1 MGKKMED
8 SLKRDWTSPPGHTI
22 ADLLEERNWTQAQ
35 LADRL
40 GVSRKHVNELITG
53 KATISDSNSIKL
65 ARVLGSTVGFWLN
78 REAGYRAALADQ
90 QAIEQLRDVV
100 SWLDELPV
108 SHMRKMGWIRSYR
121 DKAKTVSECLQ
132 FFGVGSVD
140 AWRSWSEGLGQTA
153 YRMSDSA
160 NMAFGSIAT
169 WLRFGEI
176 QASTLECEDY
186 SKDVFKTN
194 LASLRALTL
203 EPDPDVFVPRMIKT
217 CSDAGIAVVFEPTPR
232 GCPASGAT
240 RWLAPNK
247 ALLMLS
253 LRYKTNDHLWFT
265 FFHEAAHIL
274 LHRKKLMF
282 LELNQNGNGEEEAEA
297 NQFAADL
304 LIPSQHLDQLRTLA
318 NNRAEVSQFARKLGI
333 PPGIVVGRM
342 QYEGILPHGQ
352 LNDLKV
358 KYAWA

>member
-1 MGKKMED
+1 MGKTRE
-8 SLKRDWTSPPGHTI
+8 STLVRDWISPPGHTI

-40 GVSRKHVNELITG
+40 GVSRKHVSELITG
-53 KATISDSNSIKL
+53 KATISEANAIRL

-78 REAGYRAALADQ
+78 REAGYRAALADLH
-90 QAIEQLRDVV
+90 ANEQLRNEV
-100 SWLDELPV
+100 SWLDELPI
-108 SHMRKMGWIRSYR
+108 SHMRKAGWIESHR
-121 DKAKTVSECLQ
+121 DKVQTVSECLR

-140 AWRSWSEGLGQTA
+140 AWRSWSNGLGQTA
-153 YRMSDSA
+153 YRMSESA
-160 NMAFGSIAT
+160 NKAFGSIAA

-176 QASTLECEDY
+176 QAHTLECEDY
-186 SKDVFKTN
+186 SKDVFKKN
-194 LASLRALTL
+194 LESLRTLTL
-203 EPDPDVFVPRMIKT
+203 ESDPRVFVPDMQVL
-217 CSDAGIAVVFEPTPR
+217 CAEAGVAVVFAPTPR

-282 LELNQNGNGEEEAEA
+282 LENTKNGNGKEEAEA
-297 NQFAADL
+297 NQFASDL
-304 LIPSQHLDQLRTLA
+304 LIPSEHFELLRTLA
-318 NNRAEVSQFARKLGI
+318 NNKAEVSQFASKMGI

-342 QYEGILPHGQ
+342 QHEGILHHSQ

-358 KYAWA
+358 KYTWT

>member
-1 MGKKMED
+1 MSKTRVD
-8 SLKRDWTSPPGHTI
+8 SIKRDWISPPGNTI

-53 KATISDSNSIKL
+53 KATISEENAIRL
-65 ARVLGSTVGFWLN
+65 ARVLGSSVGFWLN
-78 REAGYRAALADQ
+78 REAGYRAARADQ
-90 QAIEQLRDVV
+90 QAIEQLRDDV
-100 SWLDELPV
+100 SWLEELPI
-108 SHMRKMGWIRSYR
+108 SHMRKAGWIGTYR
-121 DKAKTVSECLQ
+121 DKAQTVSECLR
-132 FFGVGSVD
+132 FFGVGSVE
-140 AWRSWSEGLGQTA
+140 AWRNWSTGLGQTA

-160 NMAFGSIAT
+160 SKAFGSIAA

-176 QASTLECEDY
+176 RASNMECNDY
-186 SKDVFKTN
+186 SREVFKTH
-194 LASLRALTL
+194 LESLRTLTL
-203 EPDPDVFVPRMIKT
+203 EPDPDNFVPRLQEL
-217 CSDAGIAVVFEPTPR
+217 CADSGIAVVFEPTPR

-282 LELNQNGNGEEEAEA
+282 LELNQNGDGKEEAEA
-297 NQFAADL
+297 NEFASDL
-304 LIPSQHLDQLRTLA
+304 LVPPRYYDLLKTLA
-318 NNRAEVSQFARKLGI
+318 SSKTEVSQFARKIGI

-342 QYEGILPHGQ
+342 QHDGIITHRQ

-358 KYAWA
+358 RYTWA

>member
-1 MGKKMED
+1 MGKTRVE
-8 SLKRDWTSPPGHTI
+8 SLKRDWISPPGSTI
-22 ADLLEERNWTQAQ
+22 ADLLEERNWTQAE

-53 KATISDSNSIKL
+53 KATISDANAIKL

-90 QAIEQLRDVV
+90 QAIEQLRDDV
-100 SWLDELPV
+100 SWLDELPI
-108 SHMRKMGWIRSYR
+108 SHMRKAGWIGTYR
-121 DKAKTVSECLQ
+121 DKAQTVSDCLR

-140 AWRSWSEGLGQTA
+140 AWRNWSAGLGQTA

-160 NMAFGSIAT
+160 TKAFGSIAT
-169 WLRFGEI
+169 WLRNGEI
-176 QASTLECEDY
+176 QASSLECNDFSRE
-186 SKDVFKTN
+186 VFNTN
-194 LASLRALTL
+194 LESLRALTL
-203 EPDPDVFVPRMIKT
+203 EPDPDVFVPRMQKL
-217 CSDAGIAVVFEPTPR
+217 CADAGIAVVFAPTPK

-282 LELNQNGNGEEEAEA
+282 LELNQNGDGKEEAEA
-297 NQFAADL
+297 NRFAADL
-304 LIPSQHLDQLRTLA
+304 LIPPRYYDLLRTLA
-318 NNRAEVSQFARKLGI
+318 SSRAEVSQFAREVGI
-333 PPGIVVGRM
+333 PPGIVVGRL
-342 QYEGILPHGQ
+342 QHDGIITHRQ
-352 LNDLKV
+352 LNGLKV
-358 KYAWA
+358 RYDWA

>member
-1 MGKKMED
+1 MGKIRED
-8 SLKRDWTSPPGHTI
+8 SLKRDWISPPGHTI

-40 GVSRKHVNELITG
+40 GVSRKHVSELMTG
-53 KATISDSNSIKL
+53 KATISESNAIKL

-78 REAGYRAALADQ
+78 REAGYRAALADLR
-90 QAIEQLRDVV
+90 AIEQLRDDV
-100 SWLDELPV
+100 SWLDELPI
-108 SHMRKMGWIRSYR
+108 SHMRKKGWIRSFR
-121 DKAKTVSECLQ
+121 DKAQTVSECLR

-140 AWRSWSEGLGQTA
+140 AWRSWSDGLGQTA
-153 YRMSDSA
+153 YRMSERA
-160 NMAFGSIAT
+160 GKAFGSIAA

-176 QASTLECEDY
+176 QAATLDCGDY
-186 SKDVFKTN
+186 SKEVFKTH
-194 LASLRALTL
+194 LESLRTLTL
-203 EPDPDVFVPRMIKT
+203 ESDPKVFVPRMQQL
-217 CSDAGIAVVFEPTPR
+217 CANAGVAVVFAPTPG
-232 GCPASGAT
+232 GCPTSGAT

-282 LELNQNGNGEEEAEA
+282 LELNQNGDGEEEAEA
-297 NQFAADL
+297 NQFAADV
-304 LIPSQHLDQLRTLA
+304 LIPSEYSDQLLTLA
-318 NNRAEVSQFARKLGI
+318 NNRIEVSQFARKIGI

-342 QYEGILPHGQ
+342 QHEGILPHRQ

-358 KYAWA
+358 RYTWA

>member
-1 MGKKMED
+1 MGKIGVD
-8 SLKRDWTSPPGHTI
+8 SLKRDWISPPGHTI

-53 KATISDSNSIKL
+53 KATISDANAIKL

-90 QAIEQLRDVV
+90 HAIEQLRDDV

-108 SHMRKMGWIRSYR
+108 THMRKMGWIRSYR

-140 AWRSWSEGLGQTA
+140 TWRSWSAGLGQTA

-160 NMAFGSIAT
+160 NRAFGSIAT

-176 QASTLECEDY
+176 QASTFECEDY
-186 SKDVFKTN
+186 SKEVFKRNTE
-194 LASLRALTL
+194 SLRALTL
-203 EPDPDVFVPRMIKT
+203 EPDPKDFMPRMQEL
-217 CSDAGIAVVFEPTPR
+217 CAEAGVAVIFAPTPR

-282 LELNQNGNGEEEAEA
+282 LELNQNGIGEEEVEA

-304 LIPSQHLDQLRTLA
+304 LIPSQHLDLLRTLA

-358 KYAWA
+358 RYDWA

>member
-1 MGKKMED
+1 MGKIGKD
-8 SLKRDWTSPPGHTI
+8 SLKRDWISPPGHTI
-22 ADLLEERNWTQAQ
+22 ADLLEERHWTQTE
-35 LADRL
+35 LAERL
-40 GVSRKHVNELITG
+40 GVSRKHVSELVTG
-53 KATISDSNSIKL
+53 KATISEANAIKL

-90 QAIEQLRDVV
+90 QAIEQLRNDV

-108 SHMRKMGWIRSYR
+108 SHMRKAGWIKNYR
-121 DKAKTVSECLQ
+121 DKAQTVSECLRY
-132 FFGVGSVD
+132 FGVGSVD
-140 AWRSWSEGLGQTA
+140 AWRTWSEGLGQTA

-160 NMAFGSIAT
+160 SKAFGSIAA

-176 QASTLECEDY
+176 QASNLECNNY
-186 SKDVFKTN
+186 SREVFNTN
-194 LASLRALTL
+194 LESLRALTL
-203 EPDPDVFVPRMIKT
+203 EPDPDVFVPRLKKL
-217 CSDAGIAVVFEPTPR
+217 CADAGIAVVFEPTPR

-282 LELNQNGNGEEEAEA
+282 LELNHNGNGDEEAEA

-304 LIPSQHLDQLRTLA
+304 LIPPRYYDLFRTLA
-318 NNRAEVSQFARKLGI
+318 NSNAEVNQFAKKIGI

-342 QYEGILPHGQ
+342 QHEGFLPHSQ

-358 KYAWA
+358 RYAWS

>member
-1 MGKKMED
+1 MGKTRVD
-8 SLKRDWTSPPGHTI
+8 SLKRDWISPPGNTI
-22 ADLLEERNWTQAQ
+22 ADLLDERNWTQAE

-40 GVSRKHVNELITG
+40 GVSRKHVSELISG
-53 KATISDSNSIKL
+53 KATISEENAIRL

-90 QAIEQLRDVV
+90 QAIEQLRDDV
-100 SWLDELPV
+100 SWLEELPI
-108 SHMRKMGWIRSYR
+108 SHMRKAGWIGTYR
-121 DKAKTVSECLQ
+121 DKAKTVSDCLR

-140 AWRSWSEGLGQTA
+140 AWRSWSQGLGQTA

-160 NMAFGSIAT
+160 SQAFGSIAT
-169 WLRFGEI
+169 WLRIGEI
-176 QASTLECEDY
+176 QASALECKDY
-186 SKDVFKTN
+186 SKDVFKTH
-194 LASLRALTL
+194 LESLRSLTL
-203 EPDPDVFVPRMIKT
+203 EPDPDIFVPRLQKL
-217 CSDAGIAVVFEPTPR
+217 CADAGIAVVLEPTPR

-282 LELNQNGNGEEEAEA
+282 LELNQNGDGVEEAEA
-297 NQFAADL
+297 NQFASNLLVPPQYSDL
-304 LIPSQHLDQLRTLA
+304 LKTLA
-318 NNRAEVSQFARKLGI
+318 GTSAEVSQFARKIGI

-342 QYEGILPHGQ
+342 QHERIITHRQ
-352 LNDLKV
+352 LNGLKV
-358 KYAWA
+358 RYDWA